1 MSIQRYDKK
10 AKYDTVTYEI
20 APESD
25 SPVLSDPNK
34 FDEQVT
40 LKPGRIRSY
49 KNYDET
55 ISGYFVMPYA
65 NNDGSGRLYISEDG
79 DIFAAKDGVAYDN
92 MLGAKLSD
100 EKKAALIKPIEDETG
115 YDFDVI
121 VHTAGIA
128 GERTRQ
134 DTGLYSEN
142 LCYPEADKDL
152 FTKTNPTAYKADN
165 TALGAQHEDSLRAD
179 LSVTEAV
186 LGTSYVTQ
194 SVYRD
199 PIRRVKSESMTG
211 SGEHRTLIKNDY
223 KLSSFSEF
231 SENDE
236 TVVTKDDKAQSVVKN
251 RDYDYVY
258 DDLMQLSEPEQD
270 GSDGLDDSGLGE

>member
-1 MSIQRYDKK
+1 MSIQHYDKK
-10 AKYDTVTYEI
+10 AKYDIVTYEI

-79 DIFAAKDGVAYDN
+79 DVFAAENGVAYDN
-92 MLGAKLSD
+92 MLGVKLSD

-152 FTKTNPTAYKADN
+152 FTKINKTVYKADN
-165 TALGAQHEDSLRAD
+165 TAIGAPSASNKDFLRAGP
-179 LSVTEAV
+179 SVLEAV
-186 LGTSYVTQ
+186 SGTDYVTQ
-194 SVYRD
+194 SAYRD
-199 PIRRVKSESMTG
+199 PIRRV
-211 SGEHRTLIKNDY
+211 N
-223 KLSSFSEF
+223 
-231 SENDE
+231 
-236 TVVTKDDKAQSVVKN
+236 
-251 RDYDYVY
+251 Y

-270 GSDGLDDSGLGE
+270 GSDGPDDSGLGE